1 MIVIAIICAIIFL
14 GVISTF
20 DDIAK
25 EKIIDIFFGSILLIG
40 VILIIIGVIQ
50 LLV

>member
-1 MIVIAIICAIIFL
+1 MIVIAVICAIVFL
-14 GVISTF
+14 SVISTF
-20 DDIAK
+20 DDVAK
-25 EKIIDIFFGSILLIG
+25 EKIIDVFFGSILLIG

>member
-1 MIVIAIICAIIFL
+1 MIVIVVICAIVFL
-14 GVISTF
+14 SVISTF
-20 DDIAK
+20 DDVAK
-25 EKIIDIFFGSILLIG
+25 EKIIDVFFGSILLIG